1 MGYATDNK
9 LYLIFEKDGKFE
21 DYKKYISKWDVTKF
35 EGVWFSFFWIALLP
49 LYGVRKI
56 QEIFQKL

>member
-1 MGYATDNK
+1 MIYWFIGIIAYI
-9 LYLIFEKDGKFE
+9 LIEIFS
-21 DYKKYISKWDVTKF
+21 YKKYISKWDVTKF